1 MLLEGT
7 KAPDFTLEDQDGN
20 SISLSDFAGQNILL
34 WFYPKAS
41 TPGWT
46 TEGQELRDEFQNF
59 QDKNTII
66 LGMSADSVK
75 SQKNFCEKQ
84 NFPFSLVSDPDKS
97 TIRKYE
103 AIGMKKMYGREYE
116 GIFRISYLINT
127 DGRIKK
133 AYEKVKPKDH
143 AKEVLNDLDW
153 TNVKNK

>member
-59 QDKNTII
+59 QDKNTVI

-84 NFPFSLVSDPDKS
+84 NFPFSLLSDPDKS

-116 GIFRISYLINT
+116 GIFRISYLISK
-127 DGRIKK
+127 DGLIQK

-143 AKEVLNDLDW
+143 AKEVLKDLD
-153 TNVKNK
+153 

>member
-1 MLLEGT
+1 MLQEGT
-7 KAPDFTLEDQDGN
+7 KAPDFTLDDQDGN

-127 DGRIKK
+127 DGIIQKV
-133 AYEKVKPKDH
+133 YEKVKPKDH

-153 TNVKNK
+153 II